1 MVASRFEASSSVR
14 LATPGT
20 VSWMLMSL
28 ASSQGGVLG
37 KRVMGFLLVRFVGS
51 CWVSFFARDL
61 QLCRDVLGGTLLVN
75 AIFFG

>member
-37 KRVMGFLLVRFVGS
+37 KRVMGFLLVRGIDHLIIGS
-51 CWVSFFARDL
+51 LNHHALECGEMLIMHLFISA
-61 QLCRDVLGGTLLVN
+61 
-75 AIFFG
+75 